1 MAMNELDIKN
11 DIVSGLGARNKLPTK
26 NDQLDDTVNTWDQLT
41 EKQQQDILDHLTAIP
56 FE

>member
-1 MAMNELDIKN
+1 MNTLDTSN
-11 DIVSGLGARNKLPTK
+11 SMVSDLDTTKKLPIQ

-41 EKQQQDILDHLTAIP
+41 EKQQQDILAHLTAIP